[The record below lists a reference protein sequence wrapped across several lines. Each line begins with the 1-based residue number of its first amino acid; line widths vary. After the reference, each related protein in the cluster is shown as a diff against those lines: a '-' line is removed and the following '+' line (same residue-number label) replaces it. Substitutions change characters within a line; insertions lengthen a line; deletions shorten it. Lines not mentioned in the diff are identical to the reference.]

1 MEDIKIYKTEEVIG
15 KGNYIRAFEETQTD
29 PKDIHTHEFL
39 EIVYVRSGTATET
52 VNGQKYRVG
61 HGDLIFINYDST
73 HAFIPDDEYTYVN
86 ICFSP
91 ETVGE
96 AIITPDNAFAL
107 LCLTAFNDMRCD
119 ADGGKVS
126 FFARERKEMDDIV
139 DAMLREYRKKETS
152 WERVMENYLNIII
165 TKMLRKTRLG
175 VEENESDRM
184 WRDLTEYIEGN
195 PHADLSL
202 PTLARKC
209 FYNPAYFSRIFKE
222 KFGVSLVEYVNRN
235 RVERAS
241 YLLRESDMS
250 VDEIMASVGFSD
262 RSNFY
267 RVFSKFTGTTPA
279 DVRKN
284 AKNT

>member
-1 MEDIKIYKTEEVIG
+1 MKDVKVFKSEDIIG
-15 KGNYIRAFEETQTD
+15 KDSYIRVFEETKSE
-29 PKDIHTHEFL
+29 PHEPHTHEFL
-39 EIVYVRSGTATET
+39 EIVYVRSGKATEI
-52 VNGQKYRVG
+52 VNGKKYPVG
-61 HGDLIFINYDST
+61 HGDLIFINYHST
-73 HAFIPDDEYTYVN
+73 HSFIPEGEYKYVN

-96 AIITPDNAFAL
+96 SIITRDNAFAL

-119 ADGGKVS
+119 ADGGKLS
-126 FFARERKEMDDIV
+126 FFGGGRKEVDDIV
-139 DAMLREYRKKETS
+139 DAMLREYRKKATS
-152 WERVMENYLNIII
+152 WERVMENYLNILI
-165 TKMLRKTRLG
+165 TKMLRKTQLG
-175 VEENESDRM
+175 VEESDSDRM
-184 WRDLTEYIEGN
+184 WRQLTEYIEGN
-195 PHADLSL
+195 PNADLSL

-241 YLLRESDMS
+241 HLLRESDMS
-250 VDEIMASVGFSD
+250 VDEIIASVGFSD

-279 DVRKN
+279 DLRKN
-284 AKNT
+284 AKNK